1 MVSDLQNLGHYF
13 MLFIALSIVS
23 LASGSIILYF
33 IKRKV
38 ESWKCLKIFPVSQ
51 AECWVGA
58 GSPTTPTCLHHLCV
72 SKYRVTSESYEVN
85 HMLFLGTTL
94 QA

>member
-1 MVSDLQNLGHYF
+1 MVSDLQNLDHYF
-13 MLFIALSIVS
+13 MLFIALSFVS

-33 IKRKV
+33 TKRKV
-38 ESWKCLKIFPVSQ
+38 ESQKGLKIFPVSQ
-51 AECWVGA
+51 AKCWVGDRC
-58 GSPTTPTCLHHLCV
+58 PTTPTYLHHLCV
-72 SKYRVTSESYEVN
+72 PKYRVTSESYEVN